1 MADNNQQK
9 SATDP
14 FRVQYGGTASQIQPQ
29 YVQQQQ
35 QQQQQQGFY
44 SSDLSNG
51 AQGASIGTMGR
62 IGSAQPY
69 GNPAFPLV
77 GNTQGLS
84 VGLGGGSF
92 AGSSMNVVS
101 HVAAAALQEYVQRQ
115 QQGGGGAGGAG
126 GGDGSGLMI
135 PFPGQNTHGANIG
148 GGGGGGGG
156 REFIDSAMQNPLTQ
170 VGMQFVQSNVA
181 RNVSGALVAVEGLR
195 YHFAVS
201 NAYVRNKISR
211 LLFPYMTREF
221 RRLNATAIA
230 DAAGRLSVPDAS
242 GTAYAAPS
250 HDVNAPDLYIPTMA
264 FITFVLSSGLAKMAK
279 SSFHPENLVT
289 ISSSAVLLQLIEI
302 GALKGAF
309 MGLSADSVPVLDLLS
324 YTSYKYVGLT
334 LNTLAGVVLGKN
346 FYYVFLVYTG
356 CSMAY
361 FFINTL
367 LPIVVYETRN
377 LAPGLPAPA
386 ISPQA
391 KSQRIN
397 VVGIAGIAQIILMW
411 LLSSV

>member
-1 MADNNQQK
+1 MADSSQK

-14 FRVQYGGTASQIQPQ
+14 FRVQYGGGGSSQQPNLYQPQ
-29 YVQQQQ
+29 QQHQQQ

-44 SSDLSNG
+44 SSDLSSG
-51 AQGASIGTMGR
+51 AQGASIGSMGR

-69 GNPAFPLV
+69 GNPPFPLASAA
-77 GNTQGLS
+77 QGMAL
-84 VGLGGGSF
+84 GGALGGGGGSF

-115 QQGGGGAGGAG
+115 QQGGGGAGG
-126 GGDGSGLMI
+126 GSDTSGMMI
-135 PFPGQNTHGANIG
+135 PFPGQSTQA
-148 GGGGGGGG
+148 GGGG

-201 NAYVRNKISR
+201 NAYVRNKLSR

-221 RRLNATAIA
+221 RRVNANAVA

-264 FITFVLSSGLAKMAK
+264 FITFVLSSGIAKMAR

-334 LNTLAGVVLGKN
+334 INTLAGVVLGKN
-346 FYYVFLVYTG
+346 IYYLFLVYTG

-397 VVGIAGIAQIILMW
+397 VVGIAGIAQIFLMW
-411 LLSSV
+411 LLSSI

>member
-1 MADNNQQK
+1 
-9 SATDP
+9 
-14 FRVQYGGTASQIQPQ
+14 
-29 YVQQQQ
+29 
-35 QQQQQQGFY
+35 
-44 SSDLSNG
+44 
-51 AQGASIGTMGR
+51 MGR

-69 GNPAFPLV
+69 GNPPFPLSAA
-77 GNTQGLS
+77 GMALGGAL
-84 VGLGGGSF
+84 GGGGGSF

-115 QQGGGGAGGAG
+115 QGGGGGVGT
-126 GGDGSGLMI
+126 DNSGMMI
-135 PFPGQNTHGANIG
+135 PFPGQSTHPGG

-195 YHFAVS
+195 YHFSVS
-201 NAYVRNKISR
+201 NGYVRNKLSR
-211 LLFPYMTREF
+211 LFFPYMTREF
-221 RRLNATAIA
+221 RRVNANAVA

-242 GTAYAAPS
+242 GTAYAPPS

-264 FITFVLSSGLAKMAK
+264 FITFVLSSGIAKMAR

-309 MGLSADSVPVLDLLS
+309 MGLSADAVPVLDLLS

-334 LNTLAGVVLGKN
+334 INTLAGVVFGKN
-346 FYYVFLVYTG
+346 IYYVFLVYTG

-397 VVGIAGIAQIILMW
+397 VVGIAGIAQIVLMW
-411 LLSSV
+411 FLSSV